1 MPLIWPEGEER
12 MTTAIPL
19 TLHLLVLIGLY
30 ELTAGIAGL
39 TGRIDWQAM
48 TDEFMRSPSL
58 SFVTGFVVF
67 ALGGVMIMNHHH
79 WTDPLAIIVSA
90 VGWIALVEGILM
102 MLAAKPLLIFF
113 RPLIASQKAVS
124 LFAAAFGIV
133 LIALGLTGHASPTA
147 L

>member
-1 MPLIWPEGEER
+1 

-39 TGRIDWQAM
+39 TGRIDWRAM
-48 TDEFMRSPSL
+48 IDEFASGQAL

-67 ALGGVMIMNHHH
+67 AIGGVMIMSHHH
-79 WTDPLAIIVSA
+79 WTDPLAIIVSLI
-90 VGWIALVEGILM
+90 GWIALAEGIVM
-102 MLAAKPLLIFF
+102 MLASRPLLIFF
-113 RPLIASQKAVS
+113 RPVVGSQRAIS
-124 LFAAAFGIV
+124 LLAPLFGIV
-133 LIALGLTGHASPTA
+133 LIALGLTGHADPTA

>member
-1 MPLIWPEGEER
+1 

-30 ELTAGIAGL
+30 ELAAGIAGL
-39 TGRIDWQAM
+39 TGRIDWRAM
-48 TDEFMRSPSL
+48 TDEFVRSPSL
-58 SFVTGFVVF
+58 SFITGFMVF

-79 WTDPLAIIVSA
+79 WTDLLAIIVSL

-102 MLAAKPLLIFF
+102 MIAAKPLLIFF
-113 RPLIASQKAVS
+113 RPLIGSQRAVS
-124 LFAAAFGIV
+124 LFAAVVGII
-133 LIALGLTGHASPTA
+133 LIVLGLTGRADPTA

>member
-1 MPLIWPEGEER
+1 

-30 ELTAGIAGL
+30 ELAAGIAGL
-39 TGRIDWQAM
+39 TGRIDWRAM

-58 SFVTGFVVF
+58 SFITGFMVF

-79 WTDPLAIIVSA
+79 WTDLLAIIVSL

-102 MLAAKPLLIFF
+102 MIAAKPLLIFF
-113 RPLIASQKAVS
+113 RPLIGSQRAVS
-124 LFAAAFGIV
+124 LFAAVVGII
-133 LIALGLTGHASPTA
+133 LIVLGLTGRADATA